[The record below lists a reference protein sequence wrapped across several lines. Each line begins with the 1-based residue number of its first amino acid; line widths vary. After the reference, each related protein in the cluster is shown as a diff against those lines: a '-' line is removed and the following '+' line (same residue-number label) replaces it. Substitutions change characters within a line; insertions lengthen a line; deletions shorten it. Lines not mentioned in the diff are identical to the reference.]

1 MTEQA
6 TPTIAFA
13 LSLVAGILILV
24 SGIAILV
31 LGTAFMSGMMGGYY
45 PGMTGEYH
53 GGMMDGYESPM
64 DGYHYQ
70 TGYFPLVAAGI
81 GIWGIVC
88 GIVILAG
95 SYMLY
100 SRPASH
106 VAWGVIILV
115 FSLLSIFEGGGFVI
129 GMILGVIGG
138 ILAIVQKPPS
148 AEGEAKESA

>member
-1 MTEQA
+1 MAEQA

-31 LGTAFMSGMMGGYY
+31 LGSAFMGGMMGGYS
-45 PGMTGEYH
+45 PGTTGEYH
-53 GGMMDGYESPM
+53 EDMMGEYEDPM

-70 TGYFPLVAAGI
+70 PGYFPLVAAGI

-88 GIVILAG
+88 GVIILVG

-106 VAWGVIILV
+106 AAWGVIILV

-129 GMILGVIGG
+129 GMILGAIGG
-138 ILAIVQKPPS
+138 ILAIVLKPPY
-148 AEGEAKESA
+148 AEGGAKEST